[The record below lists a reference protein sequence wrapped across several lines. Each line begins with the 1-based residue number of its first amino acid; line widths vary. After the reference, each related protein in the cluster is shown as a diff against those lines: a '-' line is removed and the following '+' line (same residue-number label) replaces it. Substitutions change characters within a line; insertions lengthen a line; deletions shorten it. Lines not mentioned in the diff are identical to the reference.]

1 MRRNKVSRKAVMLKI
16 TFVISIAVV
25 WNLVVVHLSPIV
37 ENELAL
43 LQIGSSVDSSFLI
56 HVYSGLKNY
65 IWIAFAILMM
75 PMFRKELAYIF
86 KFVTSKIKE
95 DFNNEEH

>member
-1 MRRNKVSRKAVMLKI
+1 MRRNKINRKAVMLKI
-16 TFVISIAVV
+16 TFVISIAVI
-25 WNLVVVHLSPIV
+25 WNLVVIHLSPIV

-43 LQIGSSVDSSFLI
+43 LQMGNSVDSSFLI

-65 IWIAFAILMM
+65 IWIAFAILVMS
-75 PMFRKELAYIF
+75 MFRKELAYIF
-86 KFVTSKIKE
+86 KLVASKIKE